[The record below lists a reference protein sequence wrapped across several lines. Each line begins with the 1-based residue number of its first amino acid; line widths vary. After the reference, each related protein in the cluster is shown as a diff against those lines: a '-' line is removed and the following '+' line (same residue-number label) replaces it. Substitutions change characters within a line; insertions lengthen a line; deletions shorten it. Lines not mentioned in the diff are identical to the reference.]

1 MNEREFD
8 ELIETTFLQVED
20 ALEEMDEDLD
30 LDSSGGLL
38 TVGFENGSTIILS
51 RQSGNLELWVAARS
65 GGFHLGYHDSNWVCD
80 RTGET
85 LQDLLTRVC
94 SEQLG
99 KTICLQFSG

>member
-1 MNEREFD
+1 MNEREFN

-20 ALEEMDEDLD
+20 ALDETDEDLD

-38 TVGFENGSTIILS
+38 TVGFVNGSRIVLS
-51 RQSGNLELWVAARS
+51 RQSGNLELWVAAQS
-65 GGFHLGYHDSNWVCD
+65 GGFHLGYHDSNWVCS

-85 LQDLLTRVC
+85 LQELLTRVC

-99 KTICLQFSG
+99 KTICLQFSV